1 MHAEESTTLESHEG
15 IKPATGVQWERNLV
29 TTSRP
34 GETSRRY
41 VGQGRGGG
49 REKEIKSSATA
60 AEDNSTQQIGWI
72 RKVKERKTARTV
84 RAF

>member
-1 MHAEESTTLESHEG
+1 MQRSRQRWNRMKESSQPLG
-15 IKPATGVQWERNLV
+15 FNGNATW
-29 TTSRP
+29 SRP
-34 GETSRRY
+34 AGPARPP
-41 VGQGRGGG
+41 GDMLGRGKGEK

-84 RAF
+84 LAF